1 MENKKSE
8 MIFKILSIL
17 MLCFCVV
24 CSAIFGMSLFK
35 LNIVP
40 TKYIVIVGGI
50 VLLLLILVSF
60 FAVWCKNKVIKS
72 LMMVI
77 LLLCSI
83 GMLIARPYLNET
95 YEFLESL
102 RAEKYGYLSYSVV
115 VLKDSSYEC
124 VGDLNGKKISYLND
138 YVEEIQQELDFDFEK
153 EIAENFG
160 DLTNFLINNEVDA
173 IVIESASFDIAKT
186 SIESFEEK
194 SRVIYT
200 FDVKISNE
208 IPKIDNDKD
217 KDNIPD
223 ILKEPFIVYISGIDQ
238 YGNVKSVRGRSDV
251 NQIAVVNPKTNKV
264 LLVNTPRDYYV
275 QLHGKT
281 GLKDKLTHAGIYGID
296 MSMKTLEDL
305 YEINVDY
312 YLRVNFNT
320 LINVVDEIGG
330 IDIDSDKAFRAHTDK
345 SVYVQKGINHFNGKQ
360 ALAYSRERYAYA
372 TGDRHRGENQQQV
385 ISAIIDKVTTSEV
398 LIKNYNN
405 ILNSLSKTF
414 QTNMEVDTITSFL
427 RYQLDKMP
435 KWNVESISVTGSDSR
450 NYTYSMGTKY
460 LLYVMEPNID
470 SLNAAKERIAKV
482 LNEN

>member
-1 MENKKSE
+1 MFKKENVFKFIVTLTILFC
-8 MIFKILSIL
+8 IFSLGLFS
-17 MLCFCVV
+17 
-24 CSAIFGMSLFK
+24 STLFK
-35 LNIVP
+35 LNVIP
-40 TKYIVIVGGI
+40 SKYLVLVY
-50 VLLLLILVSF
+50 VCLLLFLSALSVGAYKFKKDILKIFMIILLCIVTGGLF
-60 FAVWCKNKVIKS
+60 FANSYIK
-72 LMMVI
+72 
-77 LLLCSI
+77 
-83 GMLIARPYLNET
+83 ET

-115 VLKDSSYEC
+115 VLKNSPYKDVTDLSGKNVAYLDDYIDDIKKNLSFNYEEMI
-124 VGDLNGKKISYLND
+124 V
-138 YVEEIQQELDFDFEK
+138 
-153 EIAENFG
+153 ENFG
-160 DLTNFLINNEVDA
+160 ELTSALTDKDVDA

-186 SIESFEEK
+186 SIEDFEK
-194 SRVIYT
+194 NTQVIYT
-200 FDVKISNE
+200 FEIKILNE
-208 IPKIDNDKD
+208 IPKDDDSVKEEV
-217 KDNIPD
+217 PD
-223 ILKEPFIVYISGIDQ
+223 VLSEPFIVYISGIDQ
-238 YGNVKSVRGRSDV
+238 YGSVKSVRGRSDV
-251 NQIAVVNPKTNKV
+251 NQLAVVNPKTNKV

-296 MSMKTLEDL
+296 MSIKTLEDL
-305 YEINVDY
+305 YDVDIDY

-330 IDIDSDKAFRAHTDK
+330 IDVYSDKAFTAYTNGKVHVK
-345 SVYVQKGINHFNGKQ
+345 KGMNHFDGKA

-414 QTNMEVDTITSFL
+414 QTNMEVETITSFL

-435 KWNVESISVTGSDSR
+435 KWQVETTAVTGSDSR

-460 LLYVMEPNID
+460 LLYVMEPNLD
-470 SLNAAKERIAKV
+470 SLNAAKNKIAEV